1 MRATSAPGVEWGCRR
16 RVESECR
23 PRCNEQ
29 RAFDE
34 RRDSPD
40 KSAYQIRRD
49 FAEARSLPRFQKALA
64 RRQIP
69 GRLSNEPARPRV
81 SVVSCLQIRF
91 DQALAGNFRTR
102 SGKSLTQ

>member
-34 RRDSPD
+34 RRDAPD

-49 FAEARSLPRFQKALA
+49 FAETRLLPRFQKALA
-64 RRQIP
+64 HRQIP

-81 SVVSCLQIRF
+81 SVVSGLQIR
-91 DQALAGNFRTR
+91 
-102 SGKSLTQ
+102 LT

>member
-1 MRATSAPGVEWGCRR
+1 MRATSAPGVEWGYRR

-23 PRCNEQ
+23 PPCNEQ

-34 RRDSPD
+34 RRDAPD

-64 RRQIP
+64 HPQIP
-69 GRLSNEPARPRV
+69 GRLSNEPARPCV
-81 SVVSCLQIRF
+81 SVVSGLQIRLTR
-91 DQALAGNFRTR
+91 ASAESSRTR
-102 SGKSLTQ
+102 W